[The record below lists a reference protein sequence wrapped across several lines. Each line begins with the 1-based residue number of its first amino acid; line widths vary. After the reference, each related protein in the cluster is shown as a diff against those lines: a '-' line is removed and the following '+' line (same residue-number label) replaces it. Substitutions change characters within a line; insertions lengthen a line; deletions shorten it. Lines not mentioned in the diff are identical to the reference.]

1 VEVRPALADDRD
13 WVARTL
19 VERWGSTVIV
29 TRSQECDAARLEAL
43 VAVDATSARVGL
55 LTYRID
61 DEGLEVVTIDSLL
74 PRAGVGSALLDAA
87 IGRAKSAGANRLWV
101 ITTNDN
107 LDAIA
112 FYQRRGLRLVA
123 VHPGAVDAAR
133 ALKPT
138 IPLRGDSGI
147 ELHDEIEFAL
157 EFVAR

>member
-1 VEVRPALADDRD
+1 MDVRPALDDDRD

-29 TRSQECDAARLEAL
+29 TRSRECDAARLEAL
-43 VAVDATSARVGL
+43 VAVDATGARVGL

-74 PRAGVGSALLDAA
+74 PRAGVGSALLAAA
-87 IGRAKSAGANRLWV
+87 IGRAKSAGANRLWL

-107 LDAIA
+107 LGAIG

-133 ALKPT
+133 ALKAT
-138 IPLRGDSGI
+138 IPLRGENGI

-157 EFVAR
+157 GFVAR